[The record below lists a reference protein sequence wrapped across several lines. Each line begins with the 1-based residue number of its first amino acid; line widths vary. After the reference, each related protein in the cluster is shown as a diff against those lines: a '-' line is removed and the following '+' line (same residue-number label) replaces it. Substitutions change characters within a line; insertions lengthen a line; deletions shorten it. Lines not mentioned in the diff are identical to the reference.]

1 MDPRTLWLARPDDRY
16 QPSPALRS
24 AERAVYPL
32 LRAQPFAL
40 TRRQEAVPE
49 TLTANG

>member
-16 QPSPALRS
+16 QPTPALRS

-32 LRAQPFAL
+32 LRAWTVQ
-40 TRRQEAVPE
+40 
-49 TLTANG
+49 TAASEILPLMSR

>member
-32 LRAQPFAL
+32 LRLRPPTQV
-40 TRRQEAVPE
+40 RRPE
-49 TLTANG
+49 QREVIYGL